1 MIKGRFGKMLTG
13 ALVVSL
19 LAVGLV
25 VLAESGFGGKGSDDW
40 NTARA
45 AGECTQLAE
54 RDADGDGIANCND
67 VDWARP
73 LDGSG
78 YGRMQGYGMSLRD
91 GSGVGQPNGA
101 RGGVVDGECDG
112 GGYGYGAHGS
122 I

>member
-1 MIKGRFGKMLTG
+1 MVTG
-13 ALVVSL
+13 ALVISL

-25 VLAESGFGGKGSDDW
+25 VLAENGFGSKGSDDW

-54 RDADGDGIANCND
+54 RDADGDGIANCD
-67 VDWARP
+67 DLDWARP

-78 YGRMQGYGMSLRD
+78 YGRMQGYGVGLRD
-91 GSGVGQPNGA
+91 GSGSGQPNGA
-101 RGGVVDGECDG
+101 RSGSVDGECDG
-112 GGYGYGAHGS
+112 GGYGHGAHRS